1 MWRALKPWIIDGD
14 VGGLLATVRTGAKD
28 IRAYT
33 RMAEDA
39 GVATPV
45 AQAINQ
51 QFRLVV
57 NEGHADRMMPVLPG
71 IIAELNGAKI
81 REV

>member
-1 MWRALKPWIIDGD
+1 MLFRS
-14 VGGLLATVRTGAKD
+14 KD
-28 IRAYT
+28 IRAYA

-39 GVATPV
+39 EVAVPV

-51 QFRLVV
+51 QFRLVL

-71 IIAELNGAKI
+71 ILAELNGAKI
-81 REV
+81 RDIE